1 MATLLDEVTRI
12 IDARCPDCKD
22 NFCSAACKTDRI
34 RDAAKQ
40 DAQVRAEQDKAEKE
54 DKKK

>member
-1 MATLLDEVTRI
+1 MATLLEEVTLI
-12 IDARCPDCKD
+12 VDGRCPDCKD
-22 NFCSAACKTDRI
+22 NFCSAACKTQRI

-54 DKKK
+54 TKKK